1 MDQHRL
7 EIDGLNDYMDQRG
20 NGPTDQRAK
29 LRGLENQ
36 RADRG
41 RKQRANG
48 LEG

>member
-7 EIDGLNDYMDQRG
+7 EIDGLNDYMDQRV
-20 NGPTDQRAK
+20 NGQTDQRAK

-36 RADRG
+36 RADRE

>member
-7 EIDGLNDYMDQRG
+7 EIDGLNDYMDQRV

-41 RKQRANG
+41 KEAKG
-48 LEG
+48 